1 MKRSMRNILTQGNV
15 YAEFHPAIKKQ
26 KICG

>member
-1 MKRSMRNILTQGNV
+1 MKRSMRHILTQDNA

-26 KICG
+26 KIYG